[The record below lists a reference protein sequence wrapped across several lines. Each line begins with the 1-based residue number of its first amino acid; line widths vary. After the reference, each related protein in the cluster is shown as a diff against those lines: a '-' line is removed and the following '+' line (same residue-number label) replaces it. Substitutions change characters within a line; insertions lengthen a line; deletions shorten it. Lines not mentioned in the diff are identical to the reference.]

1 MSFKLNTQ
9 VITKIILWTV
19 FWIMLVL
26 LSQPL
31 VASEAID
38 TRTSKSISFNTSTEL
53 DKATKDALL
62 KQVDADI
69 MMPLDNQGFRM
80 ESTAM
85 AVHIVTS
92 SEIHGADYSIYDA
105 STELI
110 SDFDNDG
117 FYHRFNVLIDVDTV
131 FDTAY
136 IYAELYLSYEGGPWN
151 HYASSDNYHIHGDSE
166 LDSFIIETELADGF
180 PPGYYDVRIEV
191 YDADYDEWLLS
202 YGPYDDASLSALPL
216 EDSYHDDIETVVYYP
231 VETEIIVVDGHGGSM
246 SWWLF
251 LVPALIAV
259 NRRFGSNKHRFQ
271 YNTSVMLLAGIS
283 LSTHFGLPEVLKAF
297 SPQMNANTRK

>member
-1 MSFKLNTQ
+1 MSFKLTTE

-19 FWIMLVL
+19 FWVILVL

-31 VASEAID
+31 LASEAND
-38 TRTSKSISFNTSTEL
+38 TRTSKSISFSKSTEL
-53 DKATKDALL
+53 DKATKDILL
-62 KQVDADI
+62 KQADVDIKTA
-69 MMPLDNQGFRM
+69 LDQQGFRM
-80 ESTAM
+80 ESTAK
-85 AVHIVTS
+85 AVHIVTI
-92 SEIHGADYSIYDA
+92 SEIHSADFILYDA

-131 FDTAY
+131 FETAY

-151 HYASSDNYHIHGDSE
+151 HYATSDNYHIHSDSE

-216 EDSYHDDIETVVYYP
+216 EDSYHDENDTVVIYP

-259 NRRFGSNKHRFQ
+259 NR
-271 YNTSVMLLAGIS
+271 S
-283 LSTHFGLPEVLKAF
+283 LSKFSVKLSFSTHSSCWK
-297 SPQMNANTRK
+297 S